1 MKINPRFLVALMTFA
16 ASLGAAPLTSSTAV
30 HSRPDASAPTIATLS
45 AGTEPTPA
53 VGIALPLSSGWSA
66 IELPGSHEAYIQNKD
81 LQKDLEVR
89 PGAAF
94 RSAPKLDAPV
104 ISSKEA
110 GDEVQITGYHGKWTK
125 VNVTKK
131 VVGYIQGWSAGGSS
145 AVANASGAKPAAT
158 SMAPAPAPAAPAKPV
173 ASAPFSPAP
182 GAPAAVSSGGP
193 GHATQM
199 VNLGD
204 GGSASLPR
212 LFQGKF
218 VSTKSLLR
226 PRRPY
231 DYQLNDSA
239 GERYAYLDISRL
251 LQTEQIDKYVDHTV
265 TVYGTAK
272 PVSSGSKDIVVEVES
287 LQLR

>member
-1 MKINPRFLVALMTFA
+1 MKINPRFLFALLA
-16 ASLGAAPLTSSTAV
+16 ASSLSAAPLTSSTAV
-30 HSRPDASAPTIATLS
+30 HSRPEASAPTIATLP

-53 VGIALPLSSGWSA
+53 VGTALPLPSGWTA
-66 IELPGSHEAYIQNKD
+66 IELSGPKDAYIQNKD
-81 LQKDLEVR
+81 LQKDLEVK
-89 PGAAF
+89 PGAPF
-94 RSAPKLDAPV
+94 RSAPKIDAAV
-104 ISSKEA
+104 ITTKDP
-110 GDEVQITGYHGKWTK
+110 GDQVEITGYHGKWTQ
-125 VNVTKK
+125 VRVTKK
-131 VVGYIQGWSAGGSS
+131 LTGYIQGWSAGTSSSLAANTANHGS
-145 AVANASGAKPAAT
+145 ASGTTTSTASPAKPAT
-158 SMAPAPAPAAPAKPV
+158 PPP
-173 ASAPFSPAP
+173 PFSPAP
-182 GAPAAVSSGGP
+182 GAPAAVASGGAGRP
-193 GHATQM
+193 AQM

-204 GGSASLPR
+204 GGSSSLPR

-272 PVSSGSKDIVVEVES
+272 PVSGTKDIVIEVES